1 MMGLTMSDVPK
12 LKASPNWT
20 DPPREMRP
28 AVKHRGLDYNEYT
41 KLDMDMSNV
50 MYTKT
55 MVGGQ
60 ERNYSTTLQ
69 MEMQEE
75 MYRERELDRERE
87 RDRQRDRDRDH
98 ELEREHAYQRVVE
111 HQRERE
117 HRASRVRETERLT
130 VNPLTFSMEQMNIRT
145 NEILRSM
152 RVPDEM
158 LTSDSEGSSS

>member
-1 MMGLTMSDVPK
+1 MSDVPK

-28 AVKHRGLDYNEYT
+28 AGKDRGLDYNEYM
-41 KLDMDMSNV
+41 KLDMKDMNMSNSLF
-50 MYTKT
+50 TKT
-55 MVGGQ
+55 LYGNRQ

-87 RDRQRDRDRDH
+87 RERQHERD
-98 ELEREHAYQRVVE
+98 REHAYQRVIE
-111 HQRERE
+111 HQQERD
-117 HRASRVRETERLT
+117 HRASRMRETERLT
-130 VNPLTFSMEQMNIRT
+130 VNPLTFSMEQTNIRA